1 MNAAEQRAQDKERL
15 EDVTHVLHG
24 PHGTGAVQRV
34 LYAVYLLA
42 LLAFTYGFTV
52 ARALFITKSPSS
64 AQTRFHT
71 VWTRRRH
78 STAWSERAKTTF

>member
-1 MNAAEQRAQDKERL
+1 MTAAEQRAQDKERL

-52 ARALFITKSPSS
+52 ARALFITSDPGWLHDRLLGPGRRWSPSS
-64 AQTRFHT
+64 WPWR
-71 VWTRRRH
+71 
-78 STAWSERAKTTF
+78 